1 MRTTIL
7 SVATALLL
15 VACGTPRLSVAE
27 KAARLAAQM
36 QQVDS
41 LVRGMRFGI
50 EVNAAFPQRGN
61 MVNLNYDYGIQ
72 VHGDTLRSY
81 LPYYGRAYQIPY
93 GGGKALDFSEH
104 IQRYA
109 LTQGKKGERQLQMW
123 VENDEDAYVYTLKV
137 YAGGNIDLTVESHQR
152 DRIRFTGR
160 LTAEADR

>member
-1 MRTTIL
+1 MSLPLIGPKYLRPIA
-7 SVATALLL
+7 SNKSP
-15 VACGTPRLSVAE
+15 PRL
-27 KAARLAAQM
+27 
-36 QQVDS
+36 
-41 LVRGMRFGI
+41 FTI
-50 EVNAAFPQRGN
+50 
-61 MVNLNYDYGIQ
+61 
-72 VHGDTLRSY
+72 H
-81 LPYYGRAYQIPY
+81 
-93 GGGKALDFSEH
+93 DFSER

>member
-1 MRTTIL
+1 
-7 SVATALLL
+7 
-15 VACGTPRLSVAE
+15 
-27 KAARLAAQM
+27 
-36 QQVDS
+36 
-41 LVRGMRFGI
+41 MRFGI

-93 GGGKALDFSEH
+93 GGGKALDFSER
-104 IQRYA
+104 IQRYT
-109 LTQGKKGERQLQMW
+109 LTQGKKGEQQLQMW

-152 DRIRFTGR
+152 DRIRFTGQ

>member
-1 MRTTIL
+1 MAL
-7 SVATALLL
+7 ATALLF
-15 VACGTPRLSVAE
+15 VACDTQRLSVAE
-27 KAARLAAQM
+27 KAARLQAQA

-41 LVRGMRFGI
+41 LVRGMRFGV
-50 EVNAAFPQRGN
+50 EVSAAFPQRGN

-93 GGGKALDFSEH
+93 GGGKALDFSER
-104 IQRYA
+104 IQRRT
-109 LTQGKKGERQLQMW
+109 LSQGKKGEQLLQMW

-137 YAGGNIDLTVESHQR
+137 YPGGSIDLTVESHQR

>member
-1 MRTTIL
+1 M
-7 SVATALLL
+7 ATALLL
-15 VACGTPRLSVAE
+15 VACGAPRLSVAE
-27 KAARLAAQM
+27 KAARLAVQM

-50 EVNAAFPQRGN
+50 EGTHYTYDVNAAFPQRGN

-93 GGGKALDFSEH
+93 GGGKALDFSER
-104 IQRYA
+104 IQRYT
-109 LTQGKKGERQLQMW
+109 LTQGKKGEQQLQMW

-152 DRIRFTGR
+152 DRIRFTGQ

>member
-1 MRTTIL
+1 MA
-7 SVATALLL
+7 VATALLL
-15 VACGTPRLSVAE
+15 VACGTQRLSVAE
-27 KAARLAAQM
+27 KAARLEAQA

-41 LVRGMRFGI
+41 LVRGMRFGV
-50 EVNAAFPQRGN
+50 EVSAAFPQRGN

-93 GGGKALDFSEH
+93 GGGKALDFSER
-104 IQRYA
+104 IRRRT
-109 LTQGKKGERQLQMW
+109 LSQGKKGEQLLQMW

-137 YAGGNIDLTVESHQR
+137 YPGGSIDLTVESHQR

>member
-1 MRTTIL
+1 MKAAIL
-7 SVATALLL
+7 SVVTALLL
-15 VACGTPRLSVAE
+15 TACGTQKLSVAE
-27 KAARLAAQM
+27 KAARLEAQM

-72 VHGDTLRSY
+72 IHGDTLRSY
-81 LPYYGRAYQIPY
+81 LPYYGRAYQVPY
-93 GGGKALDFSEH
+93 GGGKALDFSER
-104 IQRYA
+104 IQRHT
-109 LTQGKKGERQLQMW
+109 LTQGKKGEQQLQMW
-123 VENDEDAYVYTLKV
+123 VENDEDVYVYTLKV

-152 DRIRFTGR
+152 DRIRFTGQ